1 MITNSQFQD
10 DSAAMNANGRQD
22 LSGLWDFAFLPE
34 GTFPGGQSI
43 GLRFETSAAGP
54 GCFDLMRKE
63 SA

>member
-1 MITNSQFQD
+1 MITYSQFQD
-10 DSAAMNANGRQD
+10 GSGKMNAKGRQE

-34 GTFPGGQSI
+34 GTSLGGRLAC
-43 GLRFETSAAGP
+43 LRFETLTAGP